1 MTLKTK
7 LKQLIPNKKNN
18 WRNKLRV
25 YKKIADYIPTN
36 EKTIL
41 FQSSVGRNYT
51 GSPRYIYEE
60 MIEKGMDK
68 EYKIAWVFEESIY
81 DSIEIPGNGI
91 KLNKSSFKFLL
102 YTLKSKY
109 WIFDTRQPNYLKKP
123 KDTVFIQTWHGT
135 PLKKLA
141 LDMEKVDMSANT
153 DIEKYR
159 KKFKKNTS
167 DWDYLVSQNS
177 YSSEIFRRAFAFNGN
192 MLEIGY
198 PRNDILF
205 NKNNPE
211 DINQIK
217 EKINI
222 PKDKKVILYAPTW
235 RDNEFH
241 KDGIYKFAT
250 EMDFD
255 LMKDELKD
263 DYLLIVKYHY
273 SVKDNID
280 WDKYSPFVIECN
292 ESWDIQELYL
302 ISDILITDYSSVMF
316 DYAILKRPMLFFTY
330 DLEFYKNN
338 LRDFY
343 FDMVEEVPGPLVE
356 NTEDLV
362 NEIKS
367 LDSEEYFKEYGEKYN
382 KFNSKYNEF
391 DNGTASEEIIKIIT
405 NN

>member
-1 MTLKTK
+1 MSCSKFS
-7 LKQLIPNKKNN
+7 N
-18 WRNKLRV
+18 
-25 YKKIADYIPTN
+25 
-36 EKTIL
+36 
-41 FQSSVGRNYT
+41 SS
-51 GSPRYIYEE
+51 
-60 MIEKGMDK
+60 
-68 EYKIAWVFEESIY
+68 
-81 DSIEIPGNGI
+81 
-91 KLNKSSFKFLL
+91 
-102 YTLKSKY
+102 
-109 WIFDTRQPNYLKKP
+109 
-123 KDTVFIQTWHGT
+123 
-135 PLKKLA
+135 
-141 LDMEKVDMSANT
+141 
-153 DIEKYR
+153 
-159 KKFKKNTS
+159 
-167 DWDYLVSQNS
+167 
-177 YSSEIFRRAFAFNGN
+177 
-192 MLEIGY
+192 
-198 PRNDILF
+198 ILF

-217 EKINI
+217 EKMNI